1 MKSPAWLFT
10 YVESLEIA
18 TDGRLRSDCPACN
31 GKNTF
36 SVNDDGVYRMWYC
49 FHADCNVSGRLSL
62 SLTRDKATHA
72 FSRSITPE
80 IKKQDSDSP
89 FEIPDTFV
97 SVSRDVNAELYLRSV
112 NAYDAYL
119 SGAVDVRYDFKQNR
133 AVFLVKKE
141 RRIVDAVGRSLDGRN
156 PKWYRYGS
164 SGIPFVCDTGHDIC
178 VVVEDCASACALFSH
193 TSALALM
200 GTNLLDTHIETI
212 KRYKRV
218 LVALDKDATDKAI
231 NIVRKLSGIL
241 PTKLVVLSTDIKN
254 MKKEELDEFI
264 GSYIN

>member
-156 PKWYRYGS
+156 PKWYRYGNS
-164 SGIPFVCDTGHDIC
+164 KHPFVCGSDDRRC
-178 VVVEDCASACALFSH
+178 VIVEDVASACRLACDN
-193 TSALALM
+193 TGVALM
-200 GTNLLDTHIETI
+200 GTNLLPEHVDVVRNYE
-212 KRYKRV
+212 YV
-218 LVALDKDATDKAI
+218 GVALDKDATDKAI
-231 NIVRKLSGIL
+231 EIVRQLTGMVR
-241 PTKLVVLSTDIKN
+241 TKLIVLGKDIKN
-254 MKKEELDEFI
+254 MNEEEYDEFI
-264 GSYIN
+264 RSYIN